1 MTDMGMDK
9 DSLLSQMNASYER
22 VEAALG
28 ALMPE
33 QWQASAQADEWTVTD
48 SVAHMT
54 AWLERLADAADAAL
68 RGKSPRHPVSGLSDA
83 DVDAWN
89 AQVHEEHRDDPP
101 EQALG
106 AFRAAYGTLTGKLN
120 ALTWDDLAT
129 VGRYEWLGETP
140 LWRIIAEDTWE
151 HFDEH
156 LPEIERASAGGQ
168 S

>member
-1 MTDMGMDK
+1 MPGAEMDK
-9 DSLLSQMNASYER
+9 ETLLAKMRGSYER
-22 VEAALG
+22 VEEALAALT
-28 ALMPE
+28 PE
-33 QWQASAQADEWTVTD
+33 QWQASARTDGWTVTD

-54 AWLERLADAADAAL
+54 AWLARLVDTTEAAL
-68 RGKSPRHPVSGLSDA
+68 QRKAPHNPASGLSDA

-89 AQVHEEHRDDPP
+89 AQVQEEHRDDPP

-106 AFRAAYGTLTGKLN
+106 ALRAAYGTLLGKVN
-120 ALTWDDLAT
+120 SLTWDDLAT
-129 VGRYEWLGETP
+129 VGRYEWLGEAP

-156 LPEIERASAGGQ
+156 LPEIERASAGRQ